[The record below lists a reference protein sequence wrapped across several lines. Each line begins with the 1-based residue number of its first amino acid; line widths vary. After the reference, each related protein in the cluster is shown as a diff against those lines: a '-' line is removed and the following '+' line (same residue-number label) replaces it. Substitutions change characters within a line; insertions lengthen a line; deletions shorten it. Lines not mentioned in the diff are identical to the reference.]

1 MSLEI
6 LVKNVLKYLLEGIA
20 VALAAKYIPSREIA
34 LNEVMMIAVTAALT
48 FFILDLF
55 SPSIAS
61 GARMG
66 AGFGV
71 GANLVGFPAH

>member
-1 MSLEI
+1 MSLE
-6 LVKNVLKYLLEGIA
+6 LLLKNVLKYMLEGIA
-20 VALAAKYIPSREIA
+20 VAIAAKYIPSREIA

-48 FFILDLF
+48 FFVLDLF

>member
-1 MSLEI
+1 MSLEL

-20 VALAAKYIPSREIA
+20 VAIAAKYIPSREIA

>member
-1 MSLEI
+1 MSLELLI
-6 LVKNVLKYLLEGIA
+6 KNVLKYLLEGIA
-20 VALAAKYIPSREIA
+20 VAVAAKYIPSREIA
-34 LNEVMMIAVTAALT
+34 LNEVMMIAITAALT

-71 GANLVGFPAH
+71 GANLVGFPQ